1 MPEQIQSMLIL
12 ADGSTSWNV
21 LFHLEQLVEKRQGKK
36 KKEREKKE
44 KDMKSLNVSLPSSGV
59 SNP

>member
-21 LFHLEQLVEKRQGKK
+21 LFHLEQFVEKK
-36 KKEREKKE
+36 KKKDKKF
-44 KDMKSLNVSLPSSGV
+44 LNVSLSSLGV
-59 SNP
+59 INPPRISK

>member
-21 LFHLEQLVEKRQGKK
+21 LFHLEQLVEKKKGKK
-36 KKEREKKE
+36 KDKKF
-44 KDMKSLNVSLPSSGV
+44 LNVSSSSLGV
-59 SNP
+59 INPPRISK

>member
-21 LFHLEQLVEKRQGKK
+21 LFYLEQLVEKRQEKK
-36 KKEREKKE
+36 KDKFLSVRFS
-44 KDMKSLNVSLPSSGV
+44 SLGV
-59 SNP
+59 TYPPRISKWNCT

>member
-12 ADGSTSWNV
+12 AGSSTSWNV
-21 LFHLEQLVEKRQGKK
+21 LFHLEQLVEKRRGK